1 MHHSVATYG
10 KLLLII
16 GVAGYLAGGETHWM
30 ALGPAAFGVVALAMT
45 CGPLRT
51 PSAAVA
57 GITGTLIAVLSLSRS
72 AAGLADMPAAIGGD
86 PAVDGLMTLSR
97 SLTSLVSLAVLL
109 ALAAQWLLGDRE
121 AGA

>member
-1 MHHSVATYG
+1 LG
-10 KLLLII
+10 II
-16 GVAGYLAGGETHWM
+16 SLA
-30 ALGPAAFGVVALAMT
+30 VT

-57 GITGTLIAVLSLSRS
+57 GIAGTLIAFLALSGS
-72 AAGLADMPAAIGGD
+72 ATALADMPAALDGD

-109 ALAAQWLLGDRE
+109 ALAAQWLLGDRQ